1 MKLAGFEFT
10 ADPDYITMGAYTKQD
25 LEACKKALM
34 SYVERMG
41 GQVDDPN
48 KFNPFEAGVTSTTGQ
63 SAIPGGAQDLKKV
76 AADKITG
83 TKQQIEEIKAK
94 REAELEDH
102 VEDREVQ
109 IYHQR
114 AQAANTTMKSASNK
128 DEILA
133 AVERRKAGGS

>member
-25 LEACKKALM
+25 LEACKRALM
-34 SYVERMG
+34 TYVERMG

-63 SAIPGGAQDLKKV
+63 SALPGAQDLKKV

-83 TKQQIEEIKAK
+83 TK
-94 REAELEDH
+94 
-102 VEDREVQ
+102 
-109 IYHQR
+109 
-114 AQAANTTMKSASNK
+114 
-128 DEILA
+128 
-133 AVERRKAGGS
+133 